1 MAELTPGDPGAAETI
16 EQYVGL
22 LGDLCRRSGLSLR
35 RLERRA
41 RALALPRWLPTS
53 TVSDVFRNPV
63 RIVAMTDRREF
74 VASIL
79 RCCDVTDPDPWL
91 ATLDRLVLEKRTPG
105 GDDETAPSADV
116 ERADTASAAT
126 STDTTG
132 ATAPTDTTSATIAAG
147 VARAGSSRTGVVARP
162 LVSSIGV
169 VVAGAVSAGVLWSA
183 LGRSQRRPP
192 SSVPA
197 APAGSTCATGADAD
211 ATIDSSMLRGRDAKR
226 ENPTL
231 DFAYLHGSA
240 WYAYHNG
247 TTYYWGRGRSD
258 AGTGGVRLDW
268 RVGTGPWH
276 SCPAIIT
283 GHNPTG
289 DYVRTPAVKKVVGGI
304 DLVMRICLWADYP
317 RYTEKCTNEL

>member
-1 MAELTPGDPGAAETI
+1 MAELTPDDPGAAETI

-22 LGDLCRRSGLSLR
+22 LGDLCRHSGLSLR

-41 RALALPRWLPTS
+41 RALALPRWLPSS
-53 TVSDVFRNPV
+53 TVSDVFRNPG
-63 RIVAMTDRREF
+63 RLVAMTDRREF

-79 RCCDVTDPDPWL
+79 RCCDVTEAGPWL
-91 ATLDRLVLEKRTPG
+91 AALDRLVLEKHAPG
-105 GDDETAPSADV
+105 GSDETTSPVATSTDDKGADTSTDV
-116 ERADTASAAT
+116 ERAGAAVRPLLPII
-126 STDTTG
+126 G
-132 ATAPTDTTSATIAAG
+132 A
-147 VARAGSSRTGVVARP
+147 VVAC
-162 LVSSIGV
+162 
-169 VVAGAVSAGVLWSA
+169 AVSAGVVWFA

-192 SSVPA
+192 PSS
-197 APAGSTCATGADAD
+197 APAGSTCAADAAAD
-211 ATIDSSMLRGRDAKR
+211 ATIDASELRGRDAKR

-247 TTYYWGRGRSD
+247 ATYYWGRGRSD

-283 GHNPTG
+283 GHSPTR
-289 DYVRTPAVKKVVGGI
+289 DYVRTPAVKKVVGGV

-317 RYTEKCTNEL
+317 RYTEKCTGEL